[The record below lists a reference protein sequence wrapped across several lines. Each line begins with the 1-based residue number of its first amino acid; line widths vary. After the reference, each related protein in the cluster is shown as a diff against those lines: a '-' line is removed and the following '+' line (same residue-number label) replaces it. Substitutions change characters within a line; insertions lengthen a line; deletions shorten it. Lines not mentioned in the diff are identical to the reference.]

1 MEDQITLPPD
11 QLGTLVQ
18 MLGVW
23 GTVAVGALFAL
34 YKVANKWLAQRAE
47 MKRDAN
53 IETNS
58 EDLEVVLQMIAD
70 DEDKD
75 LELIAQVNTLRCE
88 VEEIRATRAELVEL
102 HATRREID
110 ELRAELKEAR
120 SALSALEELIK

>member
-11 QLGTLVQ
+11 QLGPLVQ
-18 MLGVW
+18 TLGVW
-23 GTVAVGALFAL
+23 GTIAAGALFAV
-34 YKVANKWLAQRAE
+34 YRFANRWLAQRAE

-110 ELRAELKEAR
+110 ELRAELREAR
-120 SALSALEELIK
+120 DTLSALEELIK

>member
-75 LELIAQVNTLRCE
+75 LELLAQVNSLRCE

-102 HATRREID
+102 HATRREIE

-120 SALSALEELIK
+120 DTLSALEELIK

>member
-1 MEDQITLPPD
+1 MEDQIIPPPD

-23 GTVAVGALFAL
+23 GTLVAGALFAF
-34 YKVANKWLAQRAE
+34 YRIANKWLAQRAE

-110 ELRAELKEAR
+110 ELP
-120 SALSALEELIK
+120 EELNAARAALAEIEELLK

>member
-1 MEDQITLPPD
+1 MEDQIIPPPD

-18 MLGVW
+18 LLGVW
-23 GTVAVGALFAL
+23 GTVAVGGLFAL

-70 DEDKD
+70 DENED

-102 HATRREID
+102 HATRREIE

-120 SALSALEELIK
+120 DTLSALEELIK

>member
-75 LELIAQVNTLRCE
+75 LELLAQVNSLRCE
-88 VEEIRATRAELVEL
+88 GEEIRATRAELVEL
-102 HATRREID
+102 HATRREIE

-120 SALSALEELIK
+120 DTLSALEELIK

>member
-1 MEDQITLPPD
+1 MEDQLTLPPD
-11 QLGTLVQ
+11 QLAPLVQ
-18 MLGVW
+18 LFGVW
-23 GTVAVGALFAL
+23 GTIAVGALFAL
-34 YKVANKWLAQRAE
+34 YKVVNKWLAQRAE

-70 DEDKD
+70 DENED
-75 LELIAQVNTLRCE
+75 LELLAQVNTLRCE

-120 SALSALEELIK
+120 VALSALEELIK

>member
-1 MEDQITLPPD
+1 MEDQIIPPPD

-18 MLGVW
+18 LFGVW

-47 MKRDAN
+47 MKRDSN

-102 HATRREID
+102 HATRAELLD
-110 ELRAELKEAR
+110 LRAELKEAR
-120 SALSALEELIK
+120 DALSALEELIK

>member
-58 EDLEVVLQMIAD
+58 EDLEVVLQMFAD
-70 DEDKD
+70 DENED

-102 HATRREID
+102 HATRREIE

-120 SALSALEELIK
+120 DTLSALEELIK

>member
-1 MEDQITLPPD
+1 MEDQLTLPPD
-11 QLGTLVQ
+11 QLGTLVR

-120 SALSALEELIK
+120 DTLSALEELIK

>member
-70 DEDKD
+70 DENED

-120 SALSALEELIK
+120 DTLSALEELIK

>member
-1 MEDQITLPPD
+1 MEDQIIPPPD

-18 MLGVW
+18 LFGVW

-34 YKVANKWLAQRAE
+34 YKVANKWLAQRE
-47 MKRDAN
+47 IEKRDSN
-53 IETNS
+53 IKTNK

-102 HATRREID
+102 HATRAEIE

-120 SALSALEELIK
+120 DALNALEELIK

>member
-1 MEDQITLPPD
+1 MEDQIIPPPD

-120 SALSALEELIK
+120 DTLSALEELIK

>member
-11 QLGTLVQ
+11 QLGPLVQ

-110 ELRAELKEAR
+110 ELRAELREAR
-120 SALSALEELIK
+120 DTLSALEELIK

>member
-120 SALSALEELIK
+120 DTLSALEELIK

>member
-58 EDLEVVLQMIAD
+58 EDLEVVLQMFAD
-70 DEDKD
+70 DENED

-120 SALSALEELIK
+120 DTLSALEELIK

>member
-11 QLGTLVQ
+11 QLGPLVQ

-75 LELIAQVNTLRCE
+75 LELLAQVNSLRCE

-110 ELRAELKEAR
+110 ELRAELREAR
-120 SALSALEELIK
+120 DTLSALEELIK

>member
-1 MEDQITLPPD
+1 MEDQIIPPPD

-18 MLGVW
+18 LFGVW

-34 YKVANKWLAQRAE
+34 YKVANKWLAQRE
-47 MKRDAN
+47 VEKRDSN
-53 IETNS
+53 IKTNKD
-58 EDLEVVLQMIAD
+58 DLEVVLQMIAD

-75 LELIAQVNTLRCE
+75 LEILAQMNTLRCE

-120 SALSALEELIK
+120 DTLSALEELIK

>member
-58 EDLEVVLQMIAD
+58 EDLEVVLQMIVD

-120 SALSALEELIK
+120 DTLSALEELIK